1 MMPNLTPEQ
10 EAKLNEINAGEG
22 KTLSPSQKAIILK
35 FGTIDI
41 KGKKPN
47 ESMSVD
53 IPAGPKV
60 VPKQRELPTMEDK

>member
-1 MMPNLTPEQ
+1 MPGMTPEQ
-10 EAKLNEINAGEG
+10 EAKLAQIDAGEG
-22 KTLSPSQKAIILK
+22 KNLSAAQKAIILK

-41 KGKKPN
+41 KGKKPD

-60 VPKQRELPTMEDK
+60 VPKQRELPTMEDKE